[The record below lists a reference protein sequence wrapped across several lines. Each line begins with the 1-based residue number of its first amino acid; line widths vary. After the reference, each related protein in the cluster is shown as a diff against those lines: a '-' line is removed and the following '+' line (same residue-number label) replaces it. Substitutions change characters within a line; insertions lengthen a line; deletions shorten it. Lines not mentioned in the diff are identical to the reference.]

1 MKTFNDLAA
10 TSQLENGA
18 ILAANNA
25 ANTVTNKITFQNMK
39 DQILNGT
46 VTDISVSGTT
56 LSVSKY
62 GSANPETYTTQDTDT
77 TYNTGNSEV
86 AGITK
91 LYGTTGYATDGAMT
105 QAAVT
110 NLPYV
115 SDLTVDG
122 RTITFTKNADANP
135 HTIQT
140 QDTTYS
146 AGDGV
151 KLDSGSF
158 KADLR
163 SATRSAL
170 SSASKGSTANREYAV
185 GLDADGYLSV
195 NVPWEND
202 NTTYTATNGVMLSG
216 NSIQAELASNT
227 ASSLTAASMGEVSG
241 RQYAVGLDA
250 NGDLSVNIPW
260 ENTTYTASAGA
271 KIESGVIK
279 ADLKSATASSLTAAT
294 KGSMAD
300 REYAVG
306 LDANGNLSVNVP
318 WVNIEHHAT
327 GGIIYQ
333 NHDFSLDLQ
342 TSTLS
347 ALTAATR
354 GSVTDREYAVGLD
367 ANGKLSVNVP
377 WTDNNTVYTASDGI
391 VYSNDNFSADLKS
404 TVHSALTA
412 AAKTNVTD
420 REYAVGL
427 DANGNLSVNVPWTE
441 HPTYHTGTASVEGFT
456 KLYTGTGSN
465 TDGTMTQAAIT
476 AALGNVVGNS
486 YIIADE
492 LPIVG
497 DTGKVYLIPS
507 DNPLLDEM
515 EQYIWVQDDPTDPTD
530 GHYEQIGTTSVDLS
544 GYYTSTQ
551 TDNAISTA
559 LTNYNPGVTSITA
572 GTGLAGGT
580 ITGTGTIDLAG
591 SGVVAGSYGPSADV
605 TGTNGTT
612 LSVPQYAID
621 AYGRVTGVTNRTYT
635 SVDTTYTASTGI
647 VLDSGQFKADLK
659 NTSLSSLTAA
669 VKGETT
675 DREYAVGLDANG
687 KLSVNVPW
695 ENTNTTY
702 TASTGI
708 VLDNGVLKANLKDTT
723 ASALTAGSRSTTA
736 NREYPVGLDA
746 NGNLSV
752 NVPWENIAHTATDGI
767 IYENHGF
774 RLNLKSN
781 TASALTAAARG
792 NTTDR
797 EYAVGLDANGN
808 LSVNVPWTDTV
819 TTYTPATLGFGY
831 GVCSTA
837 YSEANKAVTIANYVL
852 TVGGFLAVKFTAD
865 VVGAATLNVNGTGA
879 KPIFYDGVA
888 VAVGDISAGL
898 TAIMVY
904 DGTNFNV
911 VGLFPV
917 AGGAADSFDGGD
929 EDAGLT

>member
-25 ANTVTNKITFQNMK
+25 ANTVTNKITFQDMK

-62 GSANPETYTTQDTDT
+62 GSVNPETYTTQDTDT

-105 QAAVT
+105 QAATT

-115 SDLTVDG
+115 TNLTVDG
-122 RTITFTKNADANP
+122 RTITFVKNADANT

-163 SATRSAL
+163 SATKSAL
-170 SSASKGSTANREYAV
+170 SSASKGSTTNREYAV

-202 NTTYTATNGVMLSG
+202 NTTYTATNGVALSG
-216 NSIQAELASNT
+216 NTIQAELASNT
-227 ASSLTAASMGEVSG
+227 ASSLTAA
-241 RQYAVGLDA
+241 A
-250 NGDLSVNIPW
+250 
-260 ENTTYTASAGA
+260 
-271 KIESGVIK
+271 
-279 ADLKSATASSLTAAT
+279 

-327 GGIIYQ
+327 GGIVYQ

-354 GSVTDREYAVGLD
+354 GAVTNREYPVGLD

-377 WTDNNTVYTASDGI
+377 WTDTNTIYTASNGV
-391 VYSNDNFSADLKS
+391 VYNNDNFSADLKS

-412 AAKTNVTD
+412 AAKGSTTD

-427 DANGNLSVNVPWTE
+427 DANGNLSVNVPWVT
-441 HPTYHTGTASVEGFT
+441 PTTYTTGTSSTAGIS
-456 KLYTGTGSN
+456 KLYSGTGNN

-486 YIIADE
+486 YIIVDE
-492 LPIVG
+492 LPLTG
-497 DTGKVYLIPS
+497 DAGKVYLVPC
-507 DNPLLDEM
+507 DEPGHTEM
-515 EQYIWVQDDPTDPTD
+515 EQYIWIVDDHTDPTD
-530 GHYEQIGTTSVDLS
+530 GHYEQIGTTDVDLS

-551 TDNAISTA
+551 TDSAISTA
-559 LTNYNPGVTSITA
+559 LANYDHGVTSVTA

-580 ITGTGTIDLAG
+580 ITGTGTISLAG
-591 SGVVAGSYGPSADV
+591 SGVTAGSYGPSADV
-605 TGTNGTT
+605 SGTNGTT

-675 DREYAVGLDANG
+675 NREYAVGLDANG

-723 ASALTAGSRSTTA
+723 ASALTAGSRSATA

-774 RLNLKSN
+774 RLDLKSN
-781 TASALTAAARG
+781 TASALTAATRG

-831 GVCSTA
+831 GVCSNS
-837 YSEANKAVTIANYVL
+837 YGEASKVVTIANYVL
-852 TVGGFLAVKFTAD
+852 TVGGFLAVKFVAD
-865 VVGAATLNVNGTGA
+865 VDSAATLNVNGTGA
-879 KPIFYDGVA
+879 KPIFYNGSA
-888 VAVGDISAGL
+888 VAVGDISGGL

-917 AGGAADSFDGGD
+917 AGGSAESFDGGD
-929 EDAGLT
+929 EDAGITPTPDPEEDPEGGESEGGGSEGGESEGGESEGGEPEEGGEG

>member
-354 GSVTDREYAVGLD
+354 GS
-367 ANGKLSVNVP
+367 
-377 WTDNNTVYTASDGI
+377 
-391 VYSNDNFSADLKS
+391 
-404 TVHSALTA
+404 
-412 AAKTNVTD
+412 VTD